1 MTTEVRKT
9 IRDIAI
15 IIIVG
20 FLYYLFYRFTG
31 LGIPCAFH
39 KITGL
44 PCPSCGIS
52 HMFIHLAALDFKS
65 AFNDNQFLFF
75 TWPLVAAEIIFIIF
89 RLESG
94 KDLPRANVAA
104 IITFAVLLTVF
115 GVMRILFSWY

>member
-15 IIIVG
+15 ILIGG
-20 FLYYLFYRFTG
+20 FLYYLSYRFTG